1 MDQRKSWRW
10 VIVGYGGVVALV
22 AMVTM
27 LVVRNASHGSIVLSN
42 GASTPTPTVADVFH
56 GIRPD
61 AASPWVHARI
71 TKVAEASPTPEPS
84 PSVSASPAP
93 KASPKPKT
101 DVALVKHP
109 APAPKHK
116 AAKPATLAV
125 ADTGLRAAQ
134 DGSDAAPVHHEA
146 QPAPIEQAAAPTA
159 APAAPTAAPVVPTA
173 APVAPAQPPAAEADG
188 PVYAP
193 ERIVDAQVRV
203 AVQPDFPET
212 ERERGA
218 HGTSIVLVTID
229 PKGNVVKTAVGS
241 SSGYPGLDRAAV
253 AAARESQFVA
263 PRINGHPATE
273 TYRVV
278 YDFSQ

>member
-10 VIVGYGGVVALV
+10 VIVGYGGVVALIL
-22 AMVTM
+22 MVTIFI
-27 LVVRNASHGSIVLSN
+27 VRNASHGSVVLSN

-61 AASPWVHARI
+61 AASPWVHARV
-71 TKVAEASPTPEPS
+71 TKVAEASPTPAPS

-93 KASPKPKT
+93 AASPKSKT
-101 DVALVKHP
+101 EVAVAKHP
-109 APAPKHK
+109 ASAPKHK
-116 AAKPATLAV
+116 AAKPTTLAV
-125 ADTGLRAAQ
+125 ADGVPPSTSSGQAF
-134 DGSDAAPVHHEA
+134 AP
-146 QPAPIEQAAAPTA
+146 PAPIERA
-159 APAAPTAAPVVPTA
+159 AAPTAAPVVPTA
-173 APVAPAQPPAAEADG
+173 APAVATAAPVAVAPPAAEADG

-218 HGTSIVLVTID
+218 HGTSVVLVTID

-241 SSGYPGLDRAAV
+241 SSGFPGLDRAAV

>member
-10 VIVGYGGVVALV
+10 VIVGYGGVVALI
-22 AMVTM
+22 AMVTIF
-27 LVVRNASHGSIVLSN
+27 VVRNASHDSIVLSN

-71 TKVAEASPTPEPS
+71 TKVAEASPTPTPVPT
-84 PSVSASPAP
+84 PSVSASATP

-101 DVALVKHP
+101 DVALAKH
-109 APAPKHK
+109 PAPKHK
-116 AAKPATLAV
+116 AAKPTTLAV
-125 ADTGLRAAQ
+125 ADTGAVRQAQ
-134 DGSDAAPVHHEA
+134 DGSDAAPVHHETA
-146 QPAPIEQAAAPTA
+146 PAPIEQAAAA
-159 APAAPTAAPVVPTA
+159 TA
-173 APVAPAQPPAAEADG
+173 APVAPTAPPVVATTAPVAAAPPPAADG

-212 ERERGA
+212 EREHGA

-253 AAARESQFVA
+253 AAARQSQFVA